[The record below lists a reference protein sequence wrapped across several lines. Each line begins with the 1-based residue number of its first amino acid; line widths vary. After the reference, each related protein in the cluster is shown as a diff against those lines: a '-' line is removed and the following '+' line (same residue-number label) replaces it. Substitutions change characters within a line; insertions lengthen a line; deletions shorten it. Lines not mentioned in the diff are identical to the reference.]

1 MEFKK
6 ASPTEALQA
15 FQLVVKNYQSRGYLP
30 TAPTPKTLLLLT
42 ARFCAF
48 IWKMISFSISD
59 SGYMLVAIENHKV
72 VGTVT
77 LEFDP
82 STLCVDSLFPKELT
96 ELRESGKSFVY
107 FGAFAI
113 SKEYSCTRTSMRM
126 FKEQWRLLRERGTE
140 VGICVVNP
148 CHCNLYKRFGFRV
161 LAISAEMPGLSQAPA
176 VLLAFHASEIRL

>member
-6 ASPTEALQA
+6 ASPREALMA

-30 TAPTPKTLLLLT
+30 TDPTLKTLTLLT

-48 IWKMISFSISD
+48 IWKMIRFSISD
-59 SGYMLVAIENHKV
+59 IGYMLVAIEDRKV
-72 VGTVT
+72 AGTVT
-77 LEFDP
+77 LEFNP
-82 STLCVDSLFPKELT
+82 SALSIDTLFPKEMT
-96 ELRESGKSFVY
+96 ELRSSGKSFVY
-107 FGAFAI
+107 FGAFAV

-126 FKEQWRLLRERGTE
+126 LREQWRLVKERGTE

-148 CHCNLYKRFGFRV
+148 CHCNLYRRLGFKI

-176 VLLAFHASEIRL
+176 ILLAFNASEIKL

>member
-6 ASPTEALQA
+6 ASPAEALQA
-15 FQLVVKNYQSRGYLP
+15 FKLVVKNYQSRGYLP
-30 TAPTPKTLLLLT
+30 TDPTLKTFILLT

-48 IWKMISFSISD
+48 IWKVVSFSVSNG
-59 SGYMLVAIENHKV
+59 GYMLVAIEDRKV

-82 STLCVDSLFPKELT
+82 STLPIDSLFPKEMK
-96 ELRESGKSFVY
+96 ELRASGKSFAY
-107 FGAFAI
+107 FGSFAI
-113 SKEYSCTRTSMRM
+113 SEEYSCTRTSMRM
-126 FKEQWRLLRERGTE
+126 LREQWRLLKERRTE

-148 CHCNLYKRFGFRV
+148 CHCNLYRRIGFKV

-176 VLLAFHASEIRL
+176 VLLAFNTSEIKL